1 MIESNKRP
9 ENLEW
14 IRLVYSHVLD
24 EIEYTKRRQW
34 LATNYILLIFGAII
48 GYLHLF
54 DELIS
59 KGMAIFLIIS
69 SVLIYFFGR
78 YHILD
83 IHLVLTKNRIK
94 AAKIEKTYKVLET
107 IAAPLGTN
115 TNYTNGY
122 LYTMSI
128 FFLLL
133 MTCGLIMV
141 YFCIVNKIDRSNYFT
156 LDYFMFFFVFDIISI
171 LLLIG
176 VKSCY
181 SKNFKKRLDKSWA
194 KLLKNDEN
202 L

>member
-9 ENLEW
+9 ENLAW

-24 EIEYTKRRQW
+24 EIENTKRRQW

-48 GYLHLF
+48 GYLRLC
-54 DELIS
+54 DKLIS

-69 SVLIYFFGR
+69 SVMIYFFGR

-83 IHLVLTKNRIK
+83 MHLVLTKNRIK
-94 AAKIEKTYKVLET
+94 AAKIEKRYKVLET

-115 TNYTNGY
+115 TNYTNKY
-122 LYTMSI
+122 LYIISV

-141 YFCIVNKIDRSNYFT
+141 YFCIVNKIGRSNYFT
-156 LDYFMFFFVFDIISI
+156 LDYFMFFLYLI
-171 LLLIG
+171 L
-176 VKSCY
+176 
-181 SKNFKKRLDKSWA
+181 F
-194 KLLKNDEN
+194 
-202 L
+202 